1 MRNLAE
7 TLQTISI
14 KDTYIL
20 TYQVY
25 KAENAARL
33 NVSVDAQLLVK
44 KTRDN
49 LCLDYN
55 VGGSPKDIATA
66 LGLLFLRA
74 QRAKSAGEILA
85 QIATITTIA
94 TQASAILVVHNKHSP
109 NKKFIDVNEIDSFTK
124 AHEAEIIEQ
133 QRLIDSELNALFLSD
148 LGKQEYNLDLSLDDL
163 SFVQSR
169 KICWE
174 LFEELEKTYSI
185 ILKIPNLNEQ
195 FKTVI
200 QELSQLTPVPR
211 RYGFAIPLLD
221 EDQTKI
227 IRILNTKAQSLTPFI
242 TLENETHVLNILK
255 TLEQHLYPTMAET
268 IKSQLIAYKIYLEK
282 TYGTKYADNPHPYK
296 KFEAIN
302 AMLDLFDAEKFV
314 PGRLEKFAVLLASE
328 SNKLSSFQSR
338 NDPGISP
345 LQWLKAIGHAIRI
358 FFKKLV
364 DSEYEPV
371 SKGGEL
377 VASLNEILGVVQQPS
392 HSPEKNKKQSQSH
405 DIPLENLASAESDNV
420 ARVQPGIL
428 NNPGCTRA
436 TNPFGFYKLRE
447 SEMTTLESEAQASAS
462 PTTIYVS

>member
-14 KDTYIL
+14 KDTYML

-25 KAENAARL
+25 KAESEAIS
-33 NVSVDAQLLVK
+33 NVSVDAPLLVK

-55 VGGSPKDIATA
+55 LGGSPKDIAKA

-94 TQASAILVVHNKHSP
+94 TQASAILVVHNKHIP

-133 QRLIDSELNALFLSD
+133 QRLIDSELNALFLSN

-163 SFVQSR
+163 SFLKSR

-174 LFEELEKTYSI
+174 FFEELETTYSI

-211 RYGFAIPLLD
+211 RYGFAIPLID

-227 IRILNTKAQSLTPFI
+227 TRILYTKAQSLTKFV
-242 TLENETHVLNILK
+242 TSENKKYVLNILN

-268 IKSQLIAYKIYLEK
+268 IKSQLTCDQI
-282 TYGTKYADNPHPYK
+282 
-296 KFEAIN
+296 
-302 AMLDLFDAEKFV
+302 
-314 PGRLEKFAVLLASE
+314 
-328 SNKLSSFQSR
+328 
-338 NDPGISP
+338 
-345 LQWLKAIGHAIRI
+345 
-358 FFKKLV
+358 
-364 DSEYEPV
+364 
-371 SKGGEL
+371 
-377 VASLNEILGVVQQPS
+377 
-392 HSPEKNKKQSQSH
+392 
-405 DIPLENLASAESDNV
+405 
-420 ARVQPGIL
+420 
-428 NNPGCTRA
+428 C
-436 TNPFGFYKLRE
+436 
-447 SEMTTLESEAQASAS
+447 
-462 PTTIYVS
+462 

>member
-14 KDTYIL
+14 KDTYML

-25 KAENAARL
+25 KAESEAIS
-33 NVSVDAQLLVK
+33 NVSVDAPLLVK

-55 VGGSPKDIATA
+55 LGGSPKDIAKA

-94 TQASAILVVHNKHSP
+94 TQASAILVVHNKHIP

-133 QRLIDSELNALFLSD
+133 QRLIDSELNALFLSN

-163 SFVQSR
+163 SFLKSR

-174 LFEELEKTYSI
+174 FFEELETTYSI

-211 RYGFAIPLLD
+211 RYGFAIPLID

-227 IRILNTKAQSLTPFI
+227 TRILYTKAQSLTKFV
-242 TLENETHVLNILK
+242 TSENKKYVLNILN

-268 IKSQLIAYKIYLEK
+268 IKSQLTAYKTYLEK
-282 TYGTKYADNPHPYK
+282 TYGTKYADDSHPYN
-296 KFEAIN
+296 KFQAIN
-302 AMLDLFDAEKFV
+302 AMLELFDEAKFV
-314 PGRLEKFAVLLASE
+314 PERLEKFANLFASE
-328 SNKLSSFQSR
+328 SKKLSLFQPR
-338 NDPGISP
+338 KDPGISP
-345 LQWLKAIGHAIRI
+345 LQWLKAIGHVIKT
-358 FFKKLV
+358 FLKKLV
-364 DSEYEPV
+364 NSEYEPV

-436 TNPFGFYKLRE
+436 TNPFEFYQRRE
-447 SEMTTLESEAQASAS
+447 SEMPALKSEAHASAS
-462 PTTIYVS
+462 PATI